1 MTNMQEMLGSMGEG
15 EEGIATNVDIV
26 FVIDATRSMRTTIDM
41 VKESALSFQDKLY
54 DFMDE
59 AKRSI
64 NNLRIK
70 VVWFRDFYYDG
81 NYAYDE
87 SKFFEL
93 PEEKEEFRDFVNGI
107 HEAGGGDDPESG
119 LEALT
124 MAMRSDFVQE
134 GAKNVILLFCLLMR
148 RHIPSRIMTSSQ
160 QKRQRRDASLLCIPK
175 TCRRISANSIMRGK
189 AMQ

>member
-70 VVWFRDFYYDG
+70 VVSVIFIMTETTLMMSLSSLNFR
-81 NYAYDE
+81 
-87 SKFFEL
+87 K
-93 PEEKEEFRDFVNGI
+93 R
-107 HEAGGGDDPESG
+107 
-119 LEALT
+119 
-124 MAMRSDFVQE
+124 R
-134 GAKNVILLFCLLMR
+134 KNSVIL
-148 RHIPSRIMTSSQ
+148 
-160 QKRQRRDASLLCIPK
+160 
-175 TCRRISANSIMRGK
+175 
-189 AMQ
+189 

>member
-70 VVWFRDFYYDG
+70 VVWFRDFYYVG
-81 NYAYDE
+81 HYAYDE
-87 SKFFEL
+87 SMLFEL
-93 PEEKEEFRDFVNGI
+93 
-107 HEAGGGDDPESG
+107 
-119 LEALT
+119 
-124 MAMRSDFVQE
+124 Q
-134 GAKNVILLFCLLMR
+134 
-148 RHIPSRIMTSSQ
+148 
-160 QKRQRRDASLLCIPK
+160 
-175 TCRRISANSIMRGK
+175 
-189 AMQ
+189 